1 MTSKRRVAAAF
12 GAAAQT
18 YDQAAQ
24 AQGRA
29 ADRLVELVGASI
41 LPAEPNVL
49 EVGCGTG
56 LLTRRLLPKV
66 GGQWLV
72 TDLSAEMVEA
82 ARANAAAA
90 NASFRTMDGE
100 HPDVPAGLFDLVV
113 SNLAAQWFHELGRSL
128 NRLLACLSPGGVLAL
143 STLGRGSFAQWR
155 AAHEGLGLAC
165 GTPLYPTAAELAAL
179 LPQGAQVVSET
190 VQVTHADAHAFLAS
204 LKRIG
209 ATTPAAGH
217 APLTPGQLRKVMR
230 AMGKPVTVDY
240 AILYALVRV

>member
-1 MTSKRRVAAAF
+1 MTSKHRVAAAF

-24 AQGRA
+24 AQGSA
-29 ADRLVELVGASI
+29 ADRLVDLIGGVS
-41 LPAEPNVL
+41 LPPEPNVL

-72 TDLSAEMVEA
+72 TDLSAEMVAA

-90 NASFRTMDGE
+90 NVSFRTMDGE

-113 SNLAAQWFHELGRSL
+113 SNLAAQWFHELGRAL

-165 GTPLYPTAAELAAL
+165 GTPLYPTADELASL
-179 LPQGAQVVSET
+179 LPQGAQIFSET
-190 VQVTHADAHAFLAS
+190 IQVTHADAHAFLAG
-204 LKRIG
+204 LKRVG
-209 ATTPAAGH
+209 ATVPAAGH